1 MRTLLA
7 DSHHRKVIPLAVIR
21 QSKQGSIRIGGSFGL
36 LLFLVLLSGGYVFS
50 VNSNAVQGYRMRHLE
65 KEIAEMQEE
74 NARLRIVEADTKSFR
89 RIEEASGSLA
99 LERADA
105 PQYFEERDIVAI
117 R

>member
-7 DSHHRKVIPLAVIR
+7 DSHQRKEMPAVIR
-21 QSKQGSIRIGGSFGL
+21 QSERGLIRIGGSFGL
-36 LLFLVLLSGGYVFS
+36 LLFLVLLSGMYVFS

-65 KEIAEMQEE
+65 KGIAEMQEE

-105 PQYFEERDIVAI
+105 PQYFEERDVVAI

>member
-1 MRTLLA
+1 MRTILA
-7 DSHHRKVIPLAVIR
+7 DSHHRKIMPATVH
-21 QSKQGSIRIGGSFGL
+21 QSEQGSIRIGGSFGL
-36 LLFLVLLSGGYVFS
+36 LLFLVLLSGAYVFS

-65 KEIAEMQEE
+65 KEISEMQEE

-105 PQYFEERDIVAI
+105 PRYFEEHDIVAI

>member
-1 MRTLLA
+1 MPTSLA
-7 DSHHRKVIPLAVIR
+7 HQAER
-21 QSKQGSIRIGGSFGL
+21 GSIRVSGSFGL
-36 LLFLVLLSGGYVFS
+36 LLFLVLLSGMYVFS

-65 KEIAEMQEE
+65 KGIAEMQEE
-74 NARLRIVEADTKSFR
+74 NARLRIAEADMKSFQ